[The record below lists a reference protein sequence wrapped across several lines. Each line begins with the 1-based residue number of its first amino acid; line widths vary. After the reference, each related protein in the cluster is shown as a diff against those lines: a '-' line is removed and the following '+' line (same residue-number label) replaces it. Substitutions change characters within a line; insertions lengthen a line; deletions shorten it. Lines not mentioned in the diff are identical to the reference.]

1 MDVCLQLSLRAPPPG
16 LNISAVLYSRNG
28 SSLASA
34 VVFDNSGLVILSSK
48 APLNVEMKW
57 EVIVQSDGQ
66 GIPDRA
72 VLELTTVSF
81 VSCYFHG
88 MYTPVAQWYTI
99 YSMLLTSHL
108 YDLYDG
114 TVVDLV
120 FRYLS

>member
-1 MDVCLQLSLRAPPPG
+1 MFRSTLVIMQFIDVYDGPM
-16 LNISAVLYSRNG
+16 
-28 SSLASA
+28 
-34 VVFDNSGLVILSSK
+34 VFDNSDTVILSSK

-66 GIPDRA
+66 GVPDRA
-72 VLELTTVSF
+72 VLELTQVSF
-81 VSCYFHG
+81 GSCYFHG
-88 MYTPVAQWYTI
+88 MYTPMAQWYI